1 MKAKAIL
8 LGVIATTLLLS
19 ANSVLATPNWD
30 ITGTWNLDFELGG
43 SHYLHTMQVTFFES
57 TAGDFSGTGSYNP
70 DNSYTWDVTGNV
82 NGNVIT
88 FQIVY
93 TGSNSGYTVT
103 GTGTISSD
111 GKSMSGTATGPG
123 QGFTWTATGTA
134 TDNDGVENS
143 QDLCPGTVADPTT
156 MVLGTNRWIWT
167 GSTWKTL
174 PPKGNGPASLFADKT
189 ISDYTYG
196 CSCEQILDYLH
207 AIYPETYG
215 NMVGQYKYG
224 CSRSILEDWHN
235 ALYYIETVSVPANKD
250 TPTSSVIPLQ
260 AGKNYELKT
269 YGTACAEMNSPPTCT
284 IFFDAEYAQNVNEA
298 TKQWVD
304 GVEGYEGYGPNLLDL
319 MVNGGFVDWGTYN
332 SAHTYWLPVT
342 GTGSTLSLQVYDI
355 YYPNNA
361 GNLNV
366 DIYAK
371 LF

>member
-143 QDLCPGTVADPTT
+143 QDLCPGTVADVPSEKLN
-156 MVLGTNRWIWT
+156 VNRWIWD
-167 GSTWKTL
+167 GSKFVTTS
-174 PPKGNGPASLFADKT
+174 PKGKEPQKSFT
-189 ISDYTYG
+189 IEQTHG
-196 CSCEQILDYLH
+196 CSCFQILNWLQTYN
-207 AIYPETYG
+207 PEEYG
-215 NMVGQYKYG
+215 EMKGHFKFG
-224 CSRSILEDWHN
+224 CSSGVIEDWL
-235 ALYYIETVSVPANKD
+235 AGKYLVETVSVSASNPENTLSLK
-250 TPTSSVIPLQ
+250 PLMD
-260 AGKNYELKT
+260 GVKYELKAS
-269 YGTACAEMNSPPTCT
+269 GTATACSEPGCQIT
-284 IFFDAEYAQNVNEA
+284 FDAEYSTSDGTN
-298 TKQWVD
+298 WVD
-304 GVEGYEGYGPNLLDL
+304 GVAAPYDSYEADLLDL
-319 MVNGGFVDWGTYN
+319 MVNNGYVDWGSFN
-332 SAHTYWLPVT
+332 SAHTYSHSVT
-342 GTGSTLSLQVYDI
+342 GDGNPLALKIYDI
-355 YYPNNA
+355 YYPNNE

-366 DIYAK
+366 GIY
-371 LF
+371 LTL